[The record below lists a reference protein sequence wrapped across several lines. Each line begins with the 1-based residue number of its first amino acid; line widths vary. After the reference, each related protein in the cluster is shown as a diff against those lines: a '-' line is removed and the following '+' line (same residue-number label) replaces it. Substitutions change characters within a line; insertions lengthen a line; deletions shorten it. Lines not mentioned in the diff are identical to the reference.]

1 MILKAIDFAELILL
15 GAIWGASFMLM
26 RIAAPEFGVFAL
38 VEVRAVGAAL
48 CLLPIVWMRKQSRD
62 LRRNWPHLF
71 VVGLL
76 NTAIPFSLYNYALSY
91 IDSSLGAILN
101 ATAPMFGVVVSWLY
115 LKDHISR
122 SGLLGMILGFTG
134 VVVIS
139 FDQKTSSSASL
150 LPVFA
155 GLGAALCYA
164 IAASY
169 MKKHLSKAK
178 PFAVAAG
185 SQIMAAAMLLPFTLW
200 FLPSEMPSQNAWL
213 AAAILS
219 IVCTGI
225 AYVMYFDLIAK
236 VGTSSAISVGYLIP
250 MFGIFWGLVIL
261 DESLSFKQVVG
272 TALILVGVV
281 LATNAIKLLKRR
293 KLEARAE

>member
-1 MILKAIDFAELILL
+1 MRAKDFAELILL

-26 RIAAPEFGVFAL
+26 RAAVPEFGVFAL
-38 VEVRAVGAAL
+38 VEVRAIGAAL
-48 CLLPIVWMRKQSRD
+48 CLLPLVWLKKQGRD
-62 LRRNWPHLF
+62 LFANWRHLF

-76 NTAIPFSLYNYALSY
+76 NTAVPFSLYNYALGH

-101 ATAPMFGVVVSWLY
+101 ATAPMFGILVAWLY
-115 LKDHISR
+115 LRDHIGRWSV
-122 SGLLGMILGFTG
+122 LGMLVGFTG

-139 FDQKTSSSASL
+139 FDQKTSESASL

-155 GLGAALCYA
+155 ALGAAICYA

-169 MKKHLSKAK
+169 MKKHLSHAK

-185 SQIMAAAMLLPFTLW
+185 SQILAAAMLLPFAMW
-200 FLPSEMPSQNAWL
+200 YLPTEMPSYNAWI
-213 AAAILS
+213 AASILS
-219 IVCTGI
+219 IVCTGL

-250 MFGIFWGLVIL
+250 MFGIFWGVLIL
-261 DESLSFKQVVG
+261 DESLSFKQLFG
-272 TALILVGVV
+272 AGLILLGVV
-281 LATNAIKLLKRR
+281 LATNAIQLLRR
-293 KLEARAE
+293 KKVGAEMI